1 MEIVKKHGVKI
12 LAAIALIALFLPMA
26 SIEVGVS
33 MFGYS
38 ASQSVT
44 VSGMD
49 VAVEKYLGL
58 LLIVAPIAI
67 VAADY
72 VASMKKFRVLLQAAA
87 SALGILFYFVS
98 YLQAGDAASQANSML
113 SGYGSVDTSIG
124 FGTILGL
131 LAYAGIIALIVV
143 YEKDELMANIDTL
156 KGAKATQ
163 E

>member
-12 LAAIALIALFLPMA
+12 LAAIALIALFFPMA

-49 VAVEKYLGL
+49 VAFEKYLGL

-131 LAYAGIIALIVV
+131 LAYAGINALIVV